1 MKVIN
6 EYDKRQFKKM
16 SAVINSFEE
25 KDICL
30 EELIG
35 SLDFLLH
42 ALESVENEW
51 STSFTDQ
58 IVSFETINAYQ
69 IINKNEEGS
78 FNIDKNKETEIIN
91 RAISSIKTL
100 IANSIKI
107 SLKKEDMKHLS
118 FPNFQVEKIEF
129 HPKEKK
135 LKVFVDGAWL
145 DTNGRHQLGKG
156 VLFFENWDDLSVD
169 TFDSTGKRFE
179 SSIEYLED
187 LCEFK
192 IDDSSVVLKG
202 FGKELGHWVK
212 WKIINPRM
220 HAEFE
225 S

>member
-16 SAVINSFEE
+16 AEVVNSFEE
-25 KDICL
+25 KDIGL

-58 IVSFETINAYQ
+58 IVSLETINAHQ
-69 IINKNEEGS
+69 IINKNEEEQ
-78 FNIDKNKETEIIN
+78 FNIDKNKENETIS
-91 RAISSIKTL
+91 RAISSIKAL
-100 IANSIKI
+100 IANAIKI
-107 SLKKEDMKHLS
+107 SLKKENMKHLS
-118 FPNFQVEKIEF
+118 FLDFQVEKIEF
-129 HPKEKK
+129 HPKKKK

-145 DTNGRHQLGKG
+145 DTNGGHQLGKG

-169 TFDSTGKRFE
+169 NFDSTGTRFE
-179 SSIEYLED
+179 PPIEYLED
-187 LCEFK
+187 LCELE
-192 IDDSSVVLKG
+192 IDDSSVVLRG